1 MKKKKTALFKEFKEF
16 ALKGNMI
23 DIAIGVIIGAA
34 FNKVVDVIVKDVF
47 FPPLSLLTGGVNLE
61 GKRIVLRET
70 ILENG
75 VVKYEEVAIGYGKLI
90 EVTVDFL
97 IIGLTVFLVVKGMNA
112 LRKKAEDPK
121 NEEEATPKD
130 IELLDHIAGLMEKQ
144 VELLEDLKKRQDRS

>member
-61 GKRIVLRET
+61 GKRIVLRDT

-97 IIGLTVFLVVKGMNA
+97 IIGLTVFLVVKGMNS

>member
-121 NEEEATPKD
+121 NEEETTPKD

>member
-61 GKRIVLRET
+61 GKRIVLRDT

>member
-61 GKRIVLRET
+61 GKRIVLRDT

-121 NEEEATPKD
+121 NEEETTPKD